1 MKFFKC
7 VVCVIFAISIA
18 NLATSIYIYNDI
30 LERRNQTEVK
40 IQIPENLKNLPEH
53 SQMRESQVMQGVL
66 MIHHVLKI
74 HPAGNHPMC
83 PMCRQGPKMQAIVV
97 TKGEK

>member
-7 VVCVIFAISIA
+7 AVCVIFAISIA

-74 HPAGNHPMC
+74 HPAGKHPMC
-83 PMCRQGPKMQAIVV
+83 PMCRQASPPQRVAL
-97 TKGEK
+97 TEKEK